1 MPHKLS
7 CVDTMA
13 SLLRATRLMRRN
25 DAAGVAAGAKM
36 ALDSNSSVVMISL
49 FRQFPMPT
57 ASSQAFYKCSRTV
70 WTVKAPITQ
79 TAQLKKKRDADRTQP
94 SRVERFLG

>member
-1 MPHKLS
+1 
-7 CVDTMA
+7 
-13 SLLRATRLMRRN
+13 
-25 DAAGVAAGAKM
+25 
-36 ALDSNSSVVMISL
+36 
-49 FRQFPMPT
+49 MPT